1 MISVHPCR
9 NKLFKARNWIWR
21 GEGGTGGKVCRERYK
36 NRDGGRKK
44 EDETN
49 PSGREETER
58 VYDSP
63 A

>member
-1 MISVHPCR
+1 MEGER
-9 NKLFKARNWIWR
+9 KGKL
-21 GEGGTGGKVCRERYK
+21 GEREIQKQRWRERK
-36 NRDGGRKK
+36 G
-44 EDETN
+44 EDKTN

>member
-1 MISVHPCR
+1 MP
-9 NKLFKARNWIWR
+9 
-21 GEGGTGGKVCRERYK
+21 GKKEMEKKRERE
-36 NRDGGRKK
+36 RGGERTG
-44 EDETN
+44 EDEAN

>member
-21 GEGGTGGKVCRERYK
+21 VGERESEERERYK
-36 NRDGGRKK
+36 NRDGERKG

>member
-1 MISVHPCR
+1 M
-9 NKLFKARNWIWR
+9 
-21 GEGGTGGKVCRERYK
+21 EGGGKGRVRRERYK
-36 NRDGGRKK
+36 NRDGERKG